1 LPISELGLAGESKVP
16 VDGTIELLLSSKRFA
31 WGVRV
36 AVPGF
41 LPDDA
46 YFGLE
51 PGIKRRILL
60 TPVRTGN
67 TPANLSVT
75 AVNAE
80 GRFSVPIGRG
90 A

>member
-1 LPISELGLAGESKVP
+1 
-16 VDGTIELLLSSKRFA
+16 
-31 WGVRV
+31 VRV

-46 YFGLE
+46 YFGIE

-60 TPVRTGN
+60 IPIRTGN
-67 TPANLSVT
+67 TPANVTVT
-75 AVNAE
+75 AMNAE
-80 GRFSVPIGRG
+80 GRFPLAIGRC